1 MTLLPEVQS
10 IADQPAAVEH
20 RDSNGTLLAQ
30 GDTVVLIKD
39 LVVKGANFTAK
50 RGTSV
55 RKISLVADNP
65 GQIEGRVEDQRII
78 ILTEFVKKS

>member
-1 MTLLPEVQS
+1 MPTYQCRKEEDLKYTLAHL
-10 IADQPAAVEH
+10 
-20 RDSNGTLLAQ
+20 
-30 GDTVVLIKD
+30 KD